1 MEAVM
6 RNRSLLI
13 HFCCLAFVL
22 TTSCTSYK
30 SQQTSFRPPAAY
42 GNMQVAAG
50 AEIAAQAYVDKG
62 VAKEAFGFDIRSA
75 GLLPVQ
81 VVIDN
86 GPKAALT
93 LVSEQTFLV
102 DSEGNLWNLLDSRTA
117 YQRVEKSSE
126 YARIA
131 KGGGKGAL
139 LGGAG
144 GAVLGAAIGI
154 LTGENVASAA
164 FKGAAVG
171 GAGGAVVGGA
181 QAGTSEDA
189 SRQISRDLAD
199 KQLVN
204 QSVQPDTLAT
214 GFLFFPGEAT
224 SAVQLRLQ
232 LKEEHSGLVH
242 KVVLPL

>member
-1 MEAVM
+1 M
-6 RNRSLLI
+6 RACTLLTVLC
-13 HFCCLAFVL
+13 FLALPL
-22 TTSCTSYK
+22 TTACTSYK
-30 SQQTSFRPPAAY
+30 SQQASFRPPAAHA
-42 GNMQVAAG
+42 NKQVVAG
-50 AEIAAQAYVDKG
+50 AEIAAQAYVDKTA
-62 VAKEAFGFDIRSA
+62 AKEVFGFDIRSA

-86 GPKAALT
+86 GPRGALT
-93 LVSEQTFLV
+93 VVPDQTFLV
-102 DSEGNLWNLLDSRTA
+102 DADGNLWNLLDSRTA
-117 YQRVEKSSE
+117 YQRVEQSSE

-154 LTGENVASAA
+154 LTGENIGSAA

-171 GAGGAVVGGA
+171 GAGGAVVGGT
-181 QAGTSEDA
+181 QAGTSDEA
-189 SRQISRDLAD
+189 GRQIARDLAE

-204 QSVQPDTLAT
+204 QAVQPDSLAM

-224 SAVQLRLQ
+224 SAAQLRMQLQ
-232 LKEEHSGLVH
+232 EVRSGQVH
-242 KVVLPL
+242 KVLFPLQ

>member
-1 MEAVM
+1 MS
-6 RNRSLLI
+6 RFRLSIL
-13 HFCCLAFVL
+13 FCCLVL
-22 TTSCTSYK
+22 PLAVSCTSYK
-30 SQQTSFRPPAAY
+30 SQQVPFRPPSSYA
-42 GNMQVAAG
+42 NMQTIAG
-50 AEIAAQAYVDKG
+50 AEIGAQAYVDKAL
-62 VAKEAFGFDIRSA
+62 AKEAFGFDIRSA

-86 GPKAALT
+86 GPGAALM
-93 LVSEQTFLV
+93 VVPDQTFLI
-102 DSEGNLWNLLDSRTA
+102 DADGNLWNLLDSRTA

-154 LTGENVASAA
+154 LTGENVASSA

-171 GAGGAVVGGA
+171 GAGGAVVGGT
-181 QAGTSEDA
+181 QAGTSDDA
-189 SRQISRDLAD
+189 GRQIGRDLAD

-204 QSVQPDTLAT
+204 QAVQPDSLAM

-232 LKEEHSGLVH
+232 LKEEQTGLVH
-242 KVVLPL
+242 KVLLPLQ

>member
-1 MEAVM
+1 M
-6 RNRSLLI
+6 RRFRLPIL
-13 HFCCLAFVL
+13 FCCLILPLAA
-22 TTSCTSYK
+22 SCTSYK
-30 SQQTSFRPPAAY
+30 SQQVPFRPPSSYA
-42 GNMQVAAG
+42 NRQMIAG

-62 VAKEAFGFDIRSA
+62 LAKEAFGFDIRSA

-86 GPKAALT
+86 GPGAALT
-93 LVSEQTFLV
+93 VVPDQTFLI
-102 DSEGNLWNLLDSRTA
+102 DADGNLWNLLDSRTA

-154 LTGENVASAA
+154 LTGENVASSA

-181 QAGTSEDA
+181 QAGVSEDA
-189 SRQISRDLAD
+189 GRQIARDLAD

-204 QSVQPDTLAT
+204 QAVQPDSLAM

-232 LKEEHSGLVH
+232 LKEEQTGLVH
-242 KVVLPL
+242 KVLLPLQ

>member
-1 MEAVM
+1 M
-6 RNRSLLI
+6 RKCCLLTL
-13 HFCCLAFVL
+13 FCCLILPLA
-22 TTSCTSYK
+22 TSCTSYK
-30 SQQTSFRPPAAY
+30 SQQVPFRPPASYA
-42 GNMQVAAG
+42 NRQTIAG
-50 AEIAAQAYVDKG
+50 AEIAAQAYVDKAL
-62 VAKEAFGFDIRSA
+62 AKDAFGFDIRSA

-86 GPKAALT
+86 GPGAALT
-93 LVSEQTFLV
+93 VVPDQTFLI
-102 DSEGNLWNLLDSRTA
+102 DADGNLWNLLDSRTA

-181 QAGTSEDA
+181 QAGA
-189 SRQISRDLAD
+189 SDEAGRQIARDLAD

-204 QSVQPDTLAT
+204 QAVQPDSLAM
-214 GFLFFPGEAT
+214 GFLFFPGEAA

-232 LKEEHSGLVH
+232 LKEEQTGLVH
-242 KVVLPL
+242 KVLLPLQ